1 MPPVASPRRIAAL
14 LFAFAALGGIGVFAA
29 GAGVEDAAGVSEMAD
44 RVVQPVGDLAVAFDI
59 GEVDRFVIEGVDA
72 AVTRV
77 GGVATTSRSGS
88 LGLLQIARGGATVH
102 APPSGWLIPITFIS
116 LPKGAIGGVMGADV
130 SAVVD
135 GHTVVMNEVTA
146 DLTGA
151 VEGDTID
158 VRADDGSTVTLTI
171 GAIRPYEQL
180 GWAELVFTTEVADRL
195 GARSDTRVVMWGFDD
210 RAGLDAAL
218 ADVGVLGR
226 RDTRIGHS
234 WDPPDPDDT
243 ISTARTKVA
252 LGEPWYR
259 IDGDGSLVMH
269 PGWKAANLTDGRV
282 LLDPLI
288 PIRAQCHVR
297 IVGDLSAALAEVAAA
312 GLGSA
317 IEVANANAYG
327 GCYNPRYSRTS
338 GFLSRHAY
346 GMALD
351 TNTVSNCG
359 GCRPPQMNCD
369 VVRIFRKHGFA
380 WGGNFRQ
387 PDGMHFEWVG
397 ERRDQIAFP
406 STYCP
411 NIVGPLAEAAPAA
424 PIGVGVLT
432 AGDPGGS
439 SSIEHEHH
447 DDT

>member
-1 MPPVASPRRIAAL
+1 MFV
-14 LFAFAALGGIGVFAA
+14 ALGGIAVLAA
-29 GAGVEDAAGVSEMAD
+29 GTGVDDAAMVSQDAD
-44 RVVQPVGDLAVAFDI
+44 RVAQPVGDLAVVFDI
-59 GEVDRFVIEGVDA
+59 GDVDRFVIDGADT
-72 AVTRV
+72 AVRRV
-77 GGVATTSRSGS
+77 GGAATTSRSGS
-88 LGLLQIARGGATVH
+88 LGLQRLLRSGATVH
-102 APPSGWLIPITFIS
+102 APPPGYLIPMTFVS
-116 LPKGAIGGVMGADV
+116 LPKGAMAGVMGADV

-135 GHTVVMNEVTA
+135 DRTVVLNQVTA
-146 DLTGA
+146 ELMGA
-151 VEGDTID
+151 RQGDTIEM
-158 VRADDGSTVTLTI
+158 RAVNGSTVALTI
-171 GAIRPYEQL
+171 GGIRPYDQL

-195 GARSDTRVVMWGFDD
+195 GATSDTRVVMWGFDD

-226 RDTRIGHS
+226 RDTRVGRS
-234 WDPPDPDDT
+234 WDPPNPDDT

-259 IDGDGSLVMH
+259 IESDGSLNMH
-269 PGWKAANLTDGRV
+269 PDWKAANLTDGRI
-282 LLDPLI
+282 LLDPVVQ
-288 PIRAQCHVR
+288 IRAQCHVK

-312 GLGSA
+312 GLANA

-359 GCRPPQMNCD
+359 GCRPPMMNCD

-397 ERRDQIAFP
+397 EPRDQISYP
-406 STYCP
+406 SPYCP
-411 NIVGPLAEAAPAA
+411 NVVNPAVQSAPGATLGA
-424 PIGVGVLT
+424 GVLT
-432 AGDPGGS
+432 AGEVAVDVDHS
-439 SSIEHEHH
+439 DE
-447 DDT
+447 T

>member
-1 MPPVASPRRIAAL
+1 MA
-14 LFAFAALGGIGVFAA
+14 AFASLGGIAVLAA
-29 GAGVEDAAGVSEMAD
+29 GAGVDDAAMVSRTAD
-44 RVVQPVGDLAVAFDI
+44 RVVEPVGDLAVAFDV
-59 GEVDRFVIEGVDA
+59 GDVDQFVIDGVDV
-72 AVTRV
+72 AVRRV

-88 LGLLQIARGGATVH
+88 LGLVRLVRAGTTVH
-102 APPSGWLIPITFIS
+102 APPAGYLIPITFVS
-116 LPKGAIGGVMGADV
+116 LPKGAMAGVMGADV

-135 GHTVVMNEVTA
+135 DRTVVLNQMTA
-146 DLTGA
+146 ELMGA
-151 VEGDTID
+151 QEGDSIE
-158 VRADDGSTVTLTI
+158 VRAADGSTVALAI
-171 GAIRPYEQL
+171 GGIRPYDQL
-180 GWAELVFTTEVADRL
+180 GWAELVFTTEVANRL
-195 GARSDTRVVMWGFDD
+195 GANIDTRVVMWGFDD

-226 RDTRIGHS
+226 RDTRVSHS

-259 IDGDGSLVMH
+259 IESDGSLGMH
-269 PGWKAANLTDGRV
+269 PDWKATNLTDGRI
-282 LLDPLI
+282 LLDPVVR
-288 PIRAQCHVR
+288 IRAQCHVE

-312 GLGSA
+312 GLAYA
-317 IEVANANAYG
+317 IEVSNANAYG

-351 TNTVSNCG
+351 TNTASNCG
-359 GCRPPQMNCD
+359 GCRPPKMNCD

-397 ERRDQIAFP
+397 ERRDRISYP

-411 NIVGPLAEAAPAA
+411 NIVNPLAESAAGGT
-424 PIGVGVLT
+424 IGIGVLT
-432 AGDPGGS
+432 AGEVAIDV
-439 SSIEHEHH
+439 EHPDE
-447 DDT
+447 T